1 MYMYSNPCQSV
12 VNEMKILA
20 SDDDGHKVMAEA
32 IMDLH
37 LTTTDAKS
45 Y

>member
-12 VNEMKILA
+12 VDEMKILV
-20 SDDDGHKVMAEA
+20 SNDDGNKVMAEA
-32 IMDLH
+32 IVDLH

>member
-12 VNEMKILA
+12 VDEIKILA
-20 SDDDGHKVMAEA
+20 SDDDGTKVIAEA
-32 IMDLH
+32 IVDLH